1 MRVKVSTVA
10 FSTNSFLVNELKKSF
25 SNVSVNELGARI
37 PEIELAAYFKEAD
50 AIIVGLEK
58 ITSDLLDKLPDLKI
72 IAKYGVGLDNIDIE
86 ACNSRNIK
94 IGWTG
99 GVNRRSV
106 AEMALGFML
115 ALCRNLYITS
125 TQLKQGF
132 WNKNGGSQLTGKTI
146 GIIGAGY
153 IGRELIELLKPFN
166 CKILVNDIIDISN
179 LSVDNIFVA
188 DKKTIYLNSDI
199 ISLHTPLNNET
210 YNLINLDVLK
220 LMRKNSF
227 LINTARGGIVNQA
240 NLKYALKTGLIAGAA
255 IDVFDEEP
263 PKDMELLALPNLICT
278 PHIGGNANEAVINM
292 GLSAINHLIAFK
304 AEMDS

>member
-37 PEIELAAYFKEAD
+37 PEIELAAYFQEAD

>member
-37 PEIELAAYFKEAD
+37 PENELAAYFQEAD

-179 LSVDNIFVA
+179 LSIDNIFVA

-304 AEMDS
+304 DEMDS

>member
-37 PEIELAAYFKEAD
+37 PENELAAYFQEAD